1 MGVEDVSRDDNKKD
15 LSDANPKPAAFRHA
29 RQITKGEFVDCDK
42 FKERR
47 PAWRTDRFSSCS
59 NCNLSIT
66 ENSRAKRG
74 ARVLTRNMQGAKAG
88 GVKSQTT
95 DNSN

>member
-59 NCNLSIT
+59 NCNLHAPNKPIWEKARASHPCMRLL
-66 ENSRAKRG
+66 EN
-74 ARVLTRNMQGAKAG
+74 
-88 GVKSQTT
+88 
-95 DNSN
+95 